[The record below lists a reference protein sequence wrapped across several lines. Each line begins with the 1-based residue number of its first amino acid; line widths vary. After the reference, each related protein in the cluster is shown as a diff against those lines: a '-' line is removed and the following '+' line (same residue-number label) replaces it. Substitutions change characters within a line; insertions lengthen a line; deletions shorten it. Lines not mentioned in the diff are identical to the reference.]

1 MFVRR
6 AIGLLILVASAF
18 APGLIQGQAMIVEVI
33 PLKYRAAEQV
43 APVLQPMLPPGSS
56 VSSFQNQLVVR
67 TTAAG
72 LAEVRRVLATLDTV
86 PRRLL
91 IMVMLEADS
100 ERARR
105 GASISGSAGDD
116 RTRVTVPEGSRR
128 SGAGVTFRDGD
139 DRLRARVLD
148 ARSTGSE
155 RIAQTVQV
163 LEGNSAFIQSGGSAP
178 VTARRVERRV
188 VGGRVVEEV
197 VESTEYRDAATG
209 FHVLPRIAGDRV
221 LLEVSQQREAFSR
234 RAQGAVDAQ
243 HLVTTVSGVLGE
255 WIEIGGS
262 GGDRTVWNSTPGSAG
277 STSASTQRR
286 VLIRVEELR

>member
-262 GGDRTVWNSTPGSAG
+262 GRDRTVWNSTPGSAG